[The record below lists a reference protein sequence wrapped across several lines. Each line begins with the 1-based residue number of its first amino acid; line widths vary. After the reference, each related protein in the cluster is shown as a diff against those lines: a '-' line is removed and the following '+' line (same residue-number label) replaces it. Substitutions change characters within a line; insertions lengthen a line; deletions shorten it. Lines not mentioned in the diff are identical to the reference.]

1 MKLDLQSTFLLLDT
15 DGDTIEL
22 PVTDDF
28 WQQLMSGKPADPKI
42 KLLAASEGR
51 MVSAYEMT
59 DDWDHWENHPA
70 GDEVLVVLEGA
81 MTLILEEGSEERLIE
96 LTAGKTAIVPRGVW
110 HTAKVAMPTTLLAI
124 TPGQG
129 SGHRPA

>member
-15 DGDTIEL
+15 NGDTVEL

-70 GDEVLVVLEGA
+70 GDEVLIVLSGG
-81 MTLILEEGSEERLIE
+81 MTLILEENTSERLIKM
-96 LTAGKTAIVPRGVW
+96 TTGTTSIVPRGVW
-110 HTAKVAMPTTLLAI
+110 HTAKVTEPTTLIAI
-124 TPGQG
+124 TPGRG